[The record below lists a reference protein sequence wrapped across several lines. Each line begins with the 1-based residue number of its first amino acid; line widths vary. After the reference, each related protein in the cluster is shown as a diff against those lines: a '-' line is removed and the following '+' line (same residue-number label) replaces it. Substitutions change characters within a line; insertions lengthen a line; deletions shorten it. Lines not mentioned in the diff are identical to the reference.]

1 MLIDLQ
7 EETRQYWKK
16 LDKLENAYQEGKVS
30 IEEVDAEVA
39 SLMADLGKK
48 RRIAMENF
56 LQVTKIWLIQQR
68 ETLTA
73 LAILG
78 TVAYLWFVNS
88 SF

>member
-7 EETRQYWKK
+7 EETKQYWKE

-48 RRIAMENF
+48 RRIAIENF
-56 LQVTKIWLIQQR
+56 LEISKIWLVQQR

-73 LAILG
+73 LAVLG
-78 TVAYLWFVNS
+78 TVTYLWFANS